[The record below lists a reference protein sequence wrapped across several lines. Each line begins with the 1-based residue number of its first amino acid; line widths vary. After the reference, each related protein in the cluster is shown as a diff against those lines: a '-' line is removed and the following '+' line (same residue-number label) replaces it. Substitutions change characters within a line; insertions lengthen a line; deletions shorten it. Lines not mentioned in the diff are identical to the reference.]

1 VGADAVVVVEEPFEF
16 GFSMRRGVKS
26 ALVVPEIHER
36 FDDPLGLAVGFGI
49 TQPGETL
56 LDPVL
61 RTELHQGMMRWVPF
75 ILLAVVGIVLL
86 DGIRALLQDLLQK
99 GPGRDLGLVRQDGRV
114 KFPGEVVNGHEEV
127 FPALRRLLT
136 L

>member
-1 VGADAVVVVEEPFEF
+1 MGTNAVVIVEEPLEF
-16 GFSMRRGVKS
+16 RFAMRRGVKPG
-26 ALVVPEIHER
+26 LVAPEIHER

-49 TQPGETL
+49 AHPGEAL
-56 LDPVL
+56 FDPVL
-61 RTELHQGMMRWVPF
+61 RTELHKGMMRGVPF
-75 ILLAVVGIVLL
+75 VLLAVVGIVLL
-86 DGIRALLQDLLQK
+86 DGVRALLQDLLQK